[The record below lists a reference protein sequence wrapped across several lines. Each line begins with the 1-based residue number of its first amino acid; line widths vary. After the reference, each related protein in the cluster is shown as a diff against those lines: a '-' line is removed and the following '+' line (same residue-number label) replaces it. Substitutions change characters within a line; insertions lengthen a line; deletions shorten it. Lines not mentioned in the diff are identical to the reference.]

1 MYKLVGGRLGAIAKY
16 LATAAVWYAGRL
28 KKNEKPPPEVTTPP
42 VLDEQE
48 ISFCPLCVFPILV

>member
-1 MYKLVGGRLGAIAKY
+1 MVGGILGAIAKY

-48 ISFCPLCVFPILV
+48 ISFCPLCVFSMLV